1 MNLTRRQS
9 IWRIAD
15 HVRSLLQLTDPPFNP
30 ETLIMSL
37 GGHIEYLTLKDAE
50 QRGYSPNFEAELQTT
65 AVKNDDPHTVEF
77 TVTVANWKP
86 DRRIRFSIAH
96 EIGHLILHL
105 LEPGGTL
112 KPEQVTYRN
121 LQSSEEELEANEFA
135 AAFSMPTDLFTGYC
149 QNYAESHNG
158 EIDIEAVAKEF
169 DVSTSAATVRG
180 SILSLW

>member
-9 IWRIAD
+9 IWSIAD
-15 HVRSLLQLTDPPFNP
+15 HVRSLLNFSKPPFKP
-30 ETLIMSL
+30 EDLITRL
-37 GGHIEYLTLKDAE
+37 GGKIEYLSLKDAE
-50 QRGYSPNFEAELQTT
+50 EKEYNSNFEAELRTSEI
-65 AVKNDDPHTVEF
+65 VNDDPRTVEF
-77 TVTVANWKP
+77 TVTVAGWKKEQ
-86 DRRIRFSIAH
+86 RIRFSIAH

-105 LEPGGTL
+105 LEPGGTI
-112 KPEQVTYRN
+112 KPLQVTYRN

-135 AAFSMPTDLFTGYC
+135 AAFLMPTDLFTEFC
-149 QNYAESHNG
+149 KNYAESHGG